1 MDDQHPSHSRRQFIG
16 AVATGLVTGIAADA
30 SAGSQPANQGQMP
43 NPVSEYPKGPFPKQQ
58 QEWPGLT
65 GKMTPRPDHGESSY
79 KGSGKLTGRRALIT
93 GGDSGIGRAVA
104 IAFAREGAD
113 VLVAYLEETEDA
125 QETGRLIEQAG
136 RRAVLVA
143 GDVSDPAHCREIV
156 DRAVAELGGVDIL
169 VNNAAVAGAGVLDG
183 NSEDWRYSI
192 ETNLLGYIVCTR
204 EAIDRMRK
212 RGAGHI
218 VNVGSMSADQREPE
232 NDVYAATKAAVQA
245 LSESLRKSVNKENI
259 RITLVEPGAVATP
272 MHEKSPAEERQR
284 IQQKKMLTA
293 DDIARCVVF
302 CLEQPDRMDVV
313 AVQVRPL
320 MQLI

>member
-1 MDDQHPSHSRRQFIG
+1 MASQGSKSSKRHSNQPK
-16 AVATGLVTGIAADA
+16 
-30 SAGSQPANQGQMP
+30 SANGSNG
-43 NPVSEYPKGPFPKQQ
+43 
-58 QEWPGLT
+58 
-65 GKMTPRPDHGESSY
+65 DHGSELR
-79 KGSGKLTGRRALIT
+79 GKAVVIT
-93 GGDSGIGRAVA
+93 GGTTGIGRATAKLLAQRGASVL
-104 IAFAREGAD
+104 IFGRHERELSDAMSEIQKAGATGGGKVSGLTAD
-113 VLVAYLEETEDA
+113 VSRPGDCKRVF
-125 QETGRLIEQAG
+125 EQA
-136 RRAVLVA
+136 
-143 GDVSDPAHCREIV
+143 
-156 DRAVAELGGVDIL
+156 DRDFGGVDIL
-169 VNNAAVAGAGVLDG
+169 VNNAAVAGSGVLDG

-259 RITLVEPGAVATP
+259 RITLIEPGAVATP
-272 MHEKSPAEERQR
+272 MQEKSPPEERQR

-293 DDIARCVVF
+293 DDIARCVAF
-302 CLEQPDRMDVV
+302 CLEQPERMDVV